1 MSRSSLQAEEDGIQH
16 QNPQYAI
23 AERTANYLRQHY
35 KEPVSYQRLSDAM
48 HFHQNYLSICMK
60 NVRLHAPGI
69 SNAASDRTSQ
79 AIIDPHQRFD
89 RTHCRRIRIRF
100 FPYFIRRFIRYTGF
114 KPKSF
119 RQKYRS

>member
-1 MSRSSLQAEEDGIQH
+1 MSCSSLQAEEDGIQH

-100 FPYFIRRFIRYTGF
+100 FSVFHSLLY
-114 KPKSF
+114 SV
-119 RQKYRS
+119 YRL